1 MSGKSRNFKLRHNRN
16 ITNYRGPGPALLQEF
31 TDHIAGSMLPSVPQ
45 HLVEYQKQL
54 REKKSSVANF
64 FSVIEESF
72 EDARISPRLQGLLNK
87 AFVISGIKEE
97 QITASFLLTMM
108 DALDQLKDSYK
119 SGSPDREY
127 LDKLI
132 SAIFSFYKLIKP
144 QK

>member
-1 MSGKSRNFKLRHNRN
+1 
-16 ITNYRGPGPALLQEF
+16 
-31 TDHIAGSMLPSVPQ
+31 MLPSVPQ

-72 EDARISPRLQGLLNK
+72 EDARISPRLQGLMNK
-87 AFVISGIKEE
+87 AFVVSGIQEE

-144 QK
+144 HK